1 MTTLANVHVIFLNS
15 LLTRLTHLNSE
26 EMWNLGFKSHT
37 IYVNV

>member
-26 EMWNLGFKSHT
+26 EM
-37 IYVNV
+37 